1 MDEKLQ
7 RQLIRQ
13 LKILNFWITTL
24 GILLLVGLAIIG
36 YMLFQVITFAREASN
51 NIQQLQQNTTER
63 LNVRNQA
70 CDQDGAIGEY
80 LRSQTDICKQQQ

>member
-24 GILLLVGLAIIG
+24 GVLLLIALSIIAFV
-36 YMLFQVITFAREASN
+36 LFQTVSAIK
-51 NIQQLQQNTTER
+51 NTTDKI
-63 LNVRNQA
+63 RNLEETAASRVDVQKQLCSGTGAVSSFAKQA
-70 CDQDGAIGEY
+70 NLCN
-80 LRSQTDICKQQQ
+80 